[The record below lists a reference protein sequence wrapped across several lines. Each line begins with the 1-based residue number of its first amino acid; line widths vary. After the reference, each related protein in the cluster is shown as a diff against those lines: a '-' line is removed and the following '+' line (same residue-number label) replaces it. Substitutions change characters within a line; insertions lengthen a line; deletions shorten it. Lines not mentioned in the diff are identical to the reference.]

1 MPSNPIALPL
11 SCSNSPTVTI
21 KVSFD
26 RRGGLTFTGH
36 VTFRLSFD
44 NVKMQHIV
52 GRLQGIMDLCLYLS
66 MNPITLCILGGL
78 YIIFCLSETSFS
90 KYSFRMLSTFCR
102 IQQTSDAEYCFI
114 FSGKGISAPS
124 TPNVLMRKSRD
135 GITEERFVVW
145 LLAECRRAIEYFV
158 QSSGTRSGICLATEF

>member
-1 MPSNPIALPL
+1 MPSDPIALPL
-11 SCSNSPTVTI
+11 SYSNSPTTTI

-78 YIIFCLSETSFS
+78 YIIFCRSGTSFS
-90 KYSFRMLSTFCR
+90 KYSSRMLSTFFR
-102 IQQTSDAEYCFI
+102 MEQTSAAEYCFSI
-114 FSGKGISAPS
+114 AGKGISASS
-124 TPNVLMRKSRD
+124 TLNVLMRKSRD
-135 GITEERFVVW
+135 GITDELFFVM
-145 LLAECRRAIEYFV
+145 
-158 QSSGTRSGICLATEF
+158 